1 MRRKNFILS
10 IFLMAA
16 LVSVGMIL
24 PAMHRNQTAEQPA
37 RKKSLPATGKTT
49 KPAPIKEASSLAGLQ
64 YLGFE
69 DLETFLPLIKIE
81 DLKAQMASY
90 LQEAGYINITSAT
103 FLADETSYPSNG
115 ETLFQFSL
123 SDGSKFPVTCLTADG
138 TFSFGEEKRQIPS
151 SDTAYMRIYTRQTDD
166 SLPSVTTEEIEAMQ
180 EGGYADTESSDTG
193 NSVGTYTT
201 GETDGHTAGNT
212 GSTDINHV
220 TNHAEEVTP

>member
-1 MRRKNFILS
+1 MGRKKLILS

-16 LVSVGMIL
+16 LVSAGMIL
-24 PAMHRNQTAEQPA
+24 PAMHRDQTAEQPA
-37 RKKSLPATGKTT
+37 GKKQVPAAGKTA
-49 KPAPIKEASSLAGLQ
+49 KPSPRKENSSLSGLQ

-69 DLETFLPLIKIE
+69 DLETFLALIQIE
-81 DLKAQMASY
+81 DLKTQMVSY
-90 LQEAGYINITSAT
+90 LQDTGYRTITSVT

-123 SDGSKFPVTCLTADG
+123 SDGSKLPVTCLTADG
-138 TFSFGEEKRQIPS
+138 TFTFGEENQQTS
-151 SDTAYMRIYTRQTDD
+151 TSDTAYTRIYTRQTDD
-166 SLPSVTTEEIEAMQ
+166 TLPAVTTEEIEAMQ

-193 NSVGTYTT
+193 NSVGTYTA

-212 GSTDINHV
+212 GSTNINYV

>member
-1 MRRKNFILS
+1 MSRKKLILS

-16 LVSVGMIL
+16 LVSVGIVL
-24 PAMHRNQTAEQPA
+24 PALHRDQTAEQPT
-37 RKKSLPATGKTT
+37 RKKQLPTTGKTT
-49 KPAPIKEASSLAGLQ
+49 KPSPIKETSSLLGLQ

-69 DLETFLPLIKIE
+69 DLEAFLPLIKIE

-123 SDGSKFPVTCLTADG
+123 SDGSKLPVTCLTADG

-151 SDTAYMRIYTRQTDD
+151 SDTAYTRIYTRQTDD

-180 EGGYADTESSDTG
+180 EGGYADTG
-193 NSVGTYTT
+193 N
-201 GETDGHTAGNT
+201 TDGNTVSDSIVSGNQNGANNT
-212 GSTDINHV
+212 
-220 TNHAEEVTP
+220 EEVTP

>member
-69 DLETFLPLIKIE
+69 DLETFLPLIQIE

-90 LQEAGYINITSAT
+90 LQEAGYTGITSIT
-103 FLADETSYPSNG
+103 FLADETTYPSNG
-115 ETLFQFSL
+115 ETLFHFSL
-123 SDGSKFPVTCLTADG
+123 SDGSKLPVTCLTADG
-138 TFSFGEEKRQIPS
+138 TFTFGEENQQTSS
-151 SDTAYMRIYTRQTDD
+151 SDTAYTRIYTRQTDD
-166 SLPSVTTEEIEAMQ
+166 TLPAVTTEEIEAMQ
-180 EGGYADTESSDTG
+180 EGGYADTENTDSNTTSDSTV
-193 NSVGTYTT
+193 SAVQIDGT
-201 GETDGHTAGNT
+201 
-212 GSTDINHV
+212 INHSG
-220 TNHAEEVTP
+220 NNAEEVTP

>member
-1 MRRKNFILS
+1 MSRKKFILS

-16 LVSVGMIL
+16 LVSVGIIL
-24 PAMHRNQTAEQPA
+24 PAMHRNQTEGQPE

-49 KPAPIKEASSLAGLQ
+49 KPTPIKEASSLAGLQ

-69 DLETFLPLIKIE
+69 DLETFLPLIQIE
-81 DLKAQMASY
+81 DLKTQMVSY
-90 LQEAGYINITSAT
+90 LQDTGYRTITSVT

-123 SDGSKFPVTCLTADG
+123 SDGSKLPVTCLTADG
-138 TFSFGEEKRQIPS
+138 TFTFGEENQQTSS
-151 SDTAYMRIYTRQTDD
+151 SDTAYTRIYTRQTDD
-166 SLPSVTTEEIEAMQ
+166 TLPAVTTEEIEAMQ

>member
-1 MRRKNFILS
+1 MIRKKFILS

-16 LVSVGMIL
+16 LVSVGIIL
-24 PAMHRNQTAEQPA
+24 PAMHRDQTS
-37 RKKSLPATGKTT
+37 RKPEGKKPISTT
-49 KPAPIKEASSLAGLQ
+49 EKTRKPAPTREVSSLSGLQ

-69 DLETFLPLIKIE
+69 DLETFLPLIQIE

-90 LQEAGYINITSAT
+90 LQEAGYINITSIT
-103 FLADETSYPSNG
+103 FLVDETTYPFNG

-123 SDGSKFPVTCLTADG
+123 SDGSKLPVTCLTADG

-151 SDTAYMRIYTRQTDD
+151 SDTAYTRIYTRQTDD
-166 SLPSVTTEEIEAMQ
+166 FLPSVTTEEIEAMQ

-193 NSVGTYTT
+193 NSVGTYTID
-201 GETDGHTAGNT
+201 ETDGHTATST